1 MTGTT
6 VDFQLNW
13 EPNGFQAPYFLAR
26 ARGFYEEEGLDV
38 RFVEGHGSP
47 FAAEEAAR
55 GRADIGLAGASA
67 VLAKQSEGFDPLA
80 VAAVTKKTPAAIY
93 TLRDVFGGEL
103 DSPEQLVG
111 RTVAP
116 SATKTRI
123 LAAQLLESA
132 GVAGEVDLKEV
143 DPNTHHRVQ
152 HQLLDGSVDAAV
164 GVVTNGLELELEHGR
179 TADELPVG
187 DHLAVYGMTLVSNRR
202 FVDDRPEATRSF
214 LRATA
219 RGWAAATNDP
229 EAAIDALVERNATLE
244 RRREIETRKFE
255 AAARDLQYTDHV
267 RRAGWG
273 AHDRDRWR
281 RLAGMLEE
289 TDLLDGEV
297 APDEVWTN
305 DYLDTDAAVV
315 HDYAARI
322 GRVDDGSGSGVGG
335 VGR

>member
-1 MTGTT
+1 MTT

-26 ARGFYEEEGLDV
+26 ARGFYEDEGLDV

-47 FAAEEAAR
+47 FAAEQAAR
-55 GRADIGLAGASA
+55 GRADVALAGASA

-93 TLRDVFGGEL
+93 TLRDVFGEPL
-103 DSPEQLVG
+103 ERPEQLAG

-123 LAAQLLESA
+123 LAAQLLKSA
-132 GVAGEVDLKEV
+132 GIASEVDLKDV

-152 HQLLDGSVDAAV
+152 HQLLDGAVDAAV
-164 GVVTNGLELELEHGR
+164 GVVTNGLELEREHGR
-179 TADELPVG
+179 TADELPIG
-187 DHLAVYGMTLVSNRR
+187 EHLAVYGMTLVSNRE
-202 FVDDRPEATRSF
+202 FVGEHPDAARAF

-229 EAAIDALVERNATLE
+229 EAAIDALVARNATLE

-255 AAARDLQYTDHV
+255 AAAIDLQYTDHV

-281 RLAGMLEE
+281 RLADMLSE
-289 TDLLDGEV
+289 TDLLAGDV
-297 APDEVWTN
+297 SPDELWTN
-305 DYLDTDAAVV
+305 EHLDADAAVV
-315 HDYAARI
+315 RDYADRI
-322 GRVDDGSGSGVGG
+322 GRGASEPEASD
-335 VGR
+335 R

>member
-1 MTGTT
+1 MTAI
-6 VDFQLNW
+6 DFQLNW

-26 ARGFYEEEGLDV
+26 AEGFYEDEGLDV

-47 FAAEEAAR
+47 FAAEQAAR
-55 GRADIGLAGASA
+55 GRADVALAGASA

-80 VAAVTKKTPAAIY
+80 VAAVTKKSPAAIY
-93 TLRDVFGGEL
+93 TLRDVFGEPL
-103 DSPEQLVG
+103 ERPEQLAG

-132 GVAGEVDLKEV
+132 GVADDVDLRDV

-152 HQLLDGSVDAAV
+152 HQLLDGTVDAAV
-164 GVVTNGLELELEHGR
+164 GVVTNGLELEREHDR
-179 TADELPVG
+179 TADELPIG
-187 DHLAVYGMTLVSNRR
+187 DRLGVYGMMLVSNRS
-202 FVDDRPEATRSF
+202 FVAQQPDAVRAF

-219 RGWAAATNDP
+219 RGWAAATTDP
-229 EAAIDALVERNATLE
+229 AAAVDALVARNATLE
-244 RRREIETRKFE
+244 RRRGIERRKFE
-255 AAARDLQYTDHV
+255 TAATDLQFTDRV

-281 RLAGMLEE
+281 RLAAMLEE
-289 TDLLDGEV
+289 TDLLAGPV
-297 APDEVWTN
+297 SPDELWTN
-305 DYLDTDAAVV
+305 QFLDTDAPVV

-322 GRVDDGSGSGVGG
+322 GRDPDGGADA
-335 VGR
+335 